1 MTAFLKFCR
10 VASAVLFAS
19 AAIPLKGAVIPA
31 TFTSS
36 GTVPITESS
45 YDATGK
51 SLGLSLGFAPP
62 VGTTLTVVRVTGL
75 DFIQGSFDN
84 LVHGQRLDLSYG
96 GITYPFV
103 VNYYGGSGND
113 LVLQWANDR
122 LLSWGRNS
130 SGQLGLGDTV
140 QRNVPLAVMDS
151 GVLAGKTILS
161 LGVGSG
167 HSLALCAD
175 GTLAAWGYNYSGQL
189 GNNST
194 TSSDVPVAVDQTGAL
209 AGKSVVAIAT
219 GRGFNLV
226 LCRDGSLVAW
236 GANDGNLGNNTFSDS
251 RVPVPVDQSGVLAGK
266 KVISIAAGENHA
278 LALCLDG
285 TIAAWGSNSSGQ
297 LGVNNTGIYSSR
309 VPVEVVK
316 GSVLTGKTI
325 VAVGAGADFSFALCS
340 DSTLAAWGNNGNGQ
354 LGNNSTTNALL
365 PVAVTRTG
373 VLAGKTI
380 TGVSG
385 GGSHVLA
392 LCSDSTLAAWGYNG
406 DGQLGNNSTTR
417 SIVPV
422 LVNRTG
428 VLSGKTIISVSA
440 GIVHGLAVCSD
451 GTVASW
457 GGNSSGQLGNNSTTS
472 AKVPVL
478 VNSSALGPG
487 ERRVAAASSTSQ
499 HNLALVASPP
509 KALANTWVASSI
521 SDTGANLAG
530 SVIANGTATTVKF
543 EYGLTQSYGVVVAST
558 PSSVNGTAATPVSA
572 TLGGLLPGKTY
583 HFRVVATNAGGTS
596 VGASMTFTT
605 GTAATLAGLTS
616 DGGSLL
622 PAFDPAVFSY
632 SLAVPNTV
640 AGVTFTPAVTH
651 PGATVKVGGVGVVS
665 GSASG
670 VINLNVGN
678 NPVPV
683 TVTSAD
689 GTQTLTYTVTVSRLP
704 EVFAFNSAGEVPL
717 TVSDFDAGGRTATFA
732 LGHAPIPGSVLKWI
746 ENTGFEPIRGEFDN
760 LPQGQKV
767 VMTHNGI
774 AYSFVVNYF
783 GGTGNDLELI
793 WANNR
798 LFAWGSDS
806 GSVLGNKSVT
816 DSSLVPVPVDQSGVL
831 AGKTIVAESA
841 GLGFSLALCSDGT
854 LAAWGANGS
863 GQLGNS
869 TSGVSE
875 VPVPVDTSGVLAGK
889 RVIAITTG
897 ASHSLALCSDGT
909 VAAWGVNQFGQLG
922 NKDAG
927 WVGPPV
933 LVNAAGALTGKKVI
947 AISAGNSHS
956 LALCSDGSMAAWGLN
971 SDGQLGNNST
981 ENSATPVAVDPEG
994 VLFGKRVV
1002 AIASAL
1008 DHNLAL
1014 CSDGTLVAW
1023 GRNHAGQLGN
1033 NSILNANA
1041 KSPIVV
1047 SMTGA
1052 LSGKSVKAIK
1062 CGSAHSMALCTDGSI
1077 AAWGDNNNKQLGDN
1091 SSVSYSLTPVAV
1103 NRTGVLS
1110 GRTPVAIAAGWGHSA
1125 VICSDGAMA
1134 TYGNNNYGKLGNGSL
1149 MASGLPVLVSTGTL
1163 RPGERFAQ
1171 IPHGRLDDHV
1181 LAVVASPPAA
1191 IANTLAAG
1199 SLLDDGG
1206 TLRGVVNANGT
1217 ATGVSFEY
1225 GATPAY
1231 GRTVAAKQVSVSG
1244 TNPTAVSANLTGLP
1258 PGSTWHYRV
1267 VAESA
1272 GGRVLGENQTFTT
1285 TTVAT
1290 LTDLSLG
1297 AVPIS
1302 PGFVPATLAY
1312 SAAVPF
1318 ATTAI
1323 TVAPTTLHAGASVT
1337 VNGVPVASGSASGP
1351 IALAE
1356 GPNLVSVAV
1365 LAADGVNRLT
1375 YTIQVTRIPETF
1387 RFTSAA
1393 MVGATV
1399 DNLVATGNTAA
1410 FELAF
1415 HPTPGTALTVV
1426 NNTGLN
1432 PIQGTFDNLAHGQRV
1447 DLIFGGIAYPF
1458 VANYFGGSGND
1469 LVLQW
1474 ANNRVLA
1481 WGNNSSGQLGV
1492 GTTTNSLIPVA
1503 SVGSGVL
1510 AGRVVTTLSNTSSSS
1525 VALCADGTL
1534 ATWGSNSSG
1543 QLGNNS
1549 AIDSFSRTTSP
1560 VMVDGST
1567 ALLNKLPVAVSG
1579 GGSHVLALCAD
1590 GSLVAW
1596 GGNGYGQLGDNTKV
1610 NAARPVAVNQ
1620 AGALTGKRV
1629 VAVSAGGNHSL
1640 ALCSDG
1646 TIAAWGDNQYGQLG
1660 NNSTTSSS
1668 VPVAVEMGGVLGGK
1682 QVTAIAAGQD
1692 HNLALCADG
1701 TLVAWG
1707 SNGSGRL
1714 GNNST
1719 TNSSVPVAVDTSGVL
1734 VGKTVTAISGGGSH
1748 SLVLCSDGTLAS
1760 WGNNSS
1766 GTLGTGSSVSNIL
1779 VPAAV
1784 SRSGVLSGRTVVAI
1798 EAGNSHSV
1806 VVCSDGSA
1814 AAWGFNFGGQLGN
1827 DSTSSS
1833 NVPVLV
1839 NTSNLTAGER
1849 FIDPAE
1855 GAAYSFSLGL
1865 VASPPPPFGMTLAAG
1880 GIKDDGAVLQ
1890 ASVMPGGGSTSVS
1903 FEYGTTTSYGMTVAA
1918 VPAVV
1923 SGVGAT
1929 AVSREISGLLP
1940 GVTYHYRVVVTNSG
1954 GTRTG
1959 ENMSFTTS
1967 TVATLEGLVPE
1978 PGELSPAFER
1988 TVTQYRLTVPF
1999 ATASITFTPVT
2010 SQPAATVKINGAAVV
2025 SGAPSAPISLTTG
2038 TSTIPVQV
2046 DGGDGINSRIYQVVV
2061 TRLPERF
2068 SFPASGTIPVTVSG
2082 FTASGDAPGFV
2093 LGCAPAVGESLV
2105 VVRNTG
2111 STPIEGGFANLAQG
2125 QVVVMEFG
2133 GISYPF
2139 VADYTGGDGNDLVM
2153 EWANRRLL
2161 AWGNNSS
2168 GQIGDGSQ
2176 SGALVPSAVVRNGAL
2191 AGKSVSALGT
2201 SASRSLAV
2209 AIDGTLAN
2217 WGEYGSQVPAVIE
2230 RTGDLVGRRV
2240 VQVAYSTYA
2249 GYGLCTDGTLIRF
2262 GTGSSNTTP
2271 VIVPP
2276 AGALVGRRIVAI
2288 SAGNYHALALC
2299 ADGGVVAWGTTNQ
2312 FTNTDGQ
2319 LGNNSTESSVIPV
2332 NVHSSGVLAGKTV
2345 KAIAAGGNHN
2355 LALCTD
2361 GTLVTWGGGS
2371 SGQLG
2376 TGSSPSYQTVP
2387 VAVQTTGVL
2396 SGKTVVAISAGTGF
2410 SLVICSDGTLA
2421 AWGANYAGQLGNNST
2436 SDSNVPVLVS
2446 RTGVLAGK
2454 TVTAIRCG
2462 NSHNL
2467 VFCSDGSMVTW
2478 GGNTSGQLGDNSTT
2492 QRRVPVLV
2500 NSGGLRAGERVLGVH
2515 TGCLSAHNIAI
2526 VATPPPP
2533 AVSTLAANGILD
2545 TTATLNAAVAAN
2557 GSQTQVHFE
2566 YGLNTNYGRTASAA
2580 QSPLGGS
2587 GVANASAALS
2597 GLLPGTVY
2605 QFRVLASNGL
2615 DTSFGENMTFVTTTQ
2630 ATLAS
2635 LVPGE
2640 GSLIPGFSELT
2651 SEYAV
2656 TVPSGTTSITLTAAA
2671 SQPGATLRINGAV
2684 VESGVA
2690 SAPVPLAA
2698 GNTAIPVVV
2707 TSADGLSSRS
2717 HVVTVTR
2724 VPDAFA
2730 FQSATGAAL
2739 TVSGFDASGIQPG
2752 FSLGFAPAVGTDLRV
2767 IDNRGSGFIRG
2778 AFGNLPQGSTVA
2790 LPYGGIVY
2798 QFVANYYGG
2807 DGNDLVLQWANT
2819 RLTAWGLNDSG
2830 QLGDQSQTS
2839 RYSPVAVASSGVLA
2853 GRSVIATACGANHS
2867 LALCADGTLA
2877 AWGANSDGQLGDG
2890 ATGQSLIPVAVDLS
2904 GAFAGKTI
2912 VAIAAGSSHSLALC
2926 SDGTLV
2932 GWGSNSISQLGNIG
2946 APRSLVPVAI
2956 EDRGVLTGREI
2967 IAIAAGSVHNLAL
2980 CADGTLAAWGGN
2992 HNGQLGDGGI
3002 SNSLL
3007 PVAVGA
3013 GGLLDG
3019 RKVVAIAAAQNHNL
3033 AVCDDGTLFAW
3044 GINTNGQLGD
3054 QSKTTRLSP
3063 VLVNPVGALAGKKP
3077 VSVAAGYNHSIALCA
3092 DGSLAAWGY
3101 NGGGELGN
3109 GSTTS
3114 SLIPVAVTTSGVLA
3128 GKSIARVDGAG
3139 QHNLAQCADG
3149 TLATWGYNSYGR
3161 LGNGNTGMS
3170 SSSVPVPVDAAGL
3183 AAGERFVAGRT
3194 GVIAAHGLALVA
3206 SPPLPVATTLAAN
3219 AVGDTSATLNANVQA
3234 SGAVTSISFEYG
3246 LTATYGN
3253 SMTAS
3258 PATATGTEVTSVSA
3272 NLVGLLPGTTYHFR
3286 VRAVNAGGTVLGADQ
3301 TFTTGNSAGLANLA
3315 LSEGSLSPAFDGR
3328 IRDYL
3333 TTLPF
3338 STSQVSVT
3346 ATPVVAGSSAK
3357 INNVTTGA
3365 NGTSGLIDLAVGNN
3379 TIDIEVVSADGG
3391 ASQDFSIVVTRLPER
3406 FVYQNAG
3413 DVPVTAGGFAASGMA
3428 PGFSLGFKPSP
3439 GTTLTVVNHT
3449 GKGMIA
3455 GEFGNLAQGQL
3466 VELDHEGIVYQFTA
3480 SYSGGTGNDLVL
3492 EWANRRLVAWGYNA
3506 SGQLGNDGTATSP
3519 LPGELTASGALAGRV
3534 VLSTSSGTGHTLAL
3548 CADGSIAAWGYNLS
3562 GQLGDGS
3569 VVDRLVPVAVDASG
3583 VLAGRRVIR
3592 LAAGGTHSL
3601 ALCAD
3606 GTLVAWGNNNAG
3618 QLGLPIS
3625 TGNSPVPVL
3634 VEFAGA
3640 LAGKSVVSI
3649 GAGDNSSYAV
3659 CSDGTVVSWGS
3670 NGFGQLGNNS
3680 NRGGPTP
3687 VAVDQR
3693 GVLAGKSVVA
3703 VAGGYGHVVALCS
3716 DGTLATWGRND
3727 NGELGTGTGGSSQVP
3742 VLVNVSGVLAGK
3754 TVTAISSGVYHCLVL
3769 CSDGTLASWG
3779 YNGASQLGHNSFAN
3793 GNVPVLVHTSGVL
3806 AGRKPVAISAGAIHN
3821 VIVCE
3826 DGFVAAW
3833 GTSVGGSLGDGVT
3846 TSSNA
3851 PIAVSTAALRA
3862 GERIAAVS
3870 SGSGFNI
3877 GLVVAPPMPLA
3888 TTLAASGITD
3898 DAATL
3903 MGEVGANG
3911 SGTQVHFEFGL
3922 TGSYGSIIP
3931 ATPSPLS
3938 GIAVA
3943 PVSAVAAGLLP
3954 GTTYHY
3960 RVVVSGP
3967 GGVARG
3973 GDMTFTTT
3981 RRASL
3986 AGIAL
3991 SAGSLSPAFEETR
4004 NDYAVTLPAG
4014 VESITVT
4021 PVTLNPG
4028 AVVKVNGMPVASGSA
4043 SQPVALAVGD
4053 TRVDLA
4059 VDAGDGVNTSLYQI
4073 TVSRL
4078 PAVLGFGSATDVPV
4092 TTGRFNASGLSAAF
4106 ELRYHPEPGSVLTV
4120 VNQTGPDPI
4129 GGTFRNISQGELV
4142 LLSHGGTVYQFVAD
4156 YYGGT
4161 GNDLVLRW
4169 ANSRP
4174 LGWGS
4179 NSYGQLG
4186 TGVSSNSLVPV
4197 ALKGDGALAGKTL
4210 IDVAAGSRV
4219 GLGLCSDGTLAVWGD
4234 EKPVPV
4240 SVSDSGVL
4248 AGRRVV
4254 AIAAGE
4260 LHYLA
4265 LCSDGTVAAWG
4276 WNGYGQLGDNSTT
4289 DSPVPVAVD
4298 PSGVLAGKRVIALA
4312 AGYGHSLALC
4322 SDGTIAAWGVNS
4334 SGQLGNQRSNHSSVP
4349 VLVSSSGVLTG
4360 KRVAAVAAG
4369 QNHNLAL
4376 CSDGTLV
4383 SWGGNENGRLGDN
4396 SSTHRFAPVAVDVSG
4411 VLAGKSVV
4419 GISAGFAHSM
4429 VLTSDGTVACWGS
4442 NSNGRLGDGTSTD
4455 RLVPVLANTAG
4466 VLAGKTIVAAQAGKH
4481 HSMALCSDG
4490 TLAAWGSNGN
4500 GELGNNTTNSS
4511 SNPVIVNS
4519 AALAAGE
4526 KLVSVRSGQGS
4537 LFNLAMVASPPKAVA
4552 VTLAATSVGDV
4563 GATLNGRVHPNG
4575 NDVSLSF
4582 EYGTGPG
4589 YGKRIDA
4596 IPTAASGSGTTDVSV
4611 SLTGLQPG
4619 ETYHYRIVARSSA
4632 GIVTGEDMTFT
4643 LGAGA
4648 ALADLKI
4655 QPGVIYP
4662 AFAMSGLDYSATVA
4676 SSTSSISVTAVTAA
4690 PGAGLKIN
4698 GSPAVSGSASG
4709 EIPLSAGENTIA
4721 IDVTSP
4727 AGSESARY
4735 NLIVTRLPA
4744 VMHFASA
4751 ADVPLTAARLTASG
4765 NDVVFSLGFAPEPG
4779 TRLLAVRNSGTEAIQ
4794 GTFNGLPQG
4803 GTVVLGFGGKSYS
4816 FVANYFGGTGNDLV
4830 LEWAATRVLAWG
4842 ANEGGQLGSGTLL
4855 QSLVPQAVR
4864 TDGVLAGRTVI
4875 SLANGEYHT
4884 LALCADGTLAAW
4896 GANGNGQLGD
4906 GSSTSSAVPVRV
4918 NESGVLAGRTVIA
4931 IAAGSTHS
4939 LALCSDGT
4947 LAAWGYNIQGQLG
4960 DGGKT
4965 QSRVPVAVRTDGVLA
4980 NRKIQSIAAG
4990 EENSYVVCTDGT
5002 VAAWGR
5008 NHNGQ
5013 LGNGGFI
5020 SSSVPVQVDHQG
5032 VLAGKSVVSIA
5043 AGQSHVIALCSDGT
5057 LVGWGYNGYGN
5068 LGNNSTSNSAVPVVV
5083 DRTGVLAGRTVV
5095 AVSAGQNHSVAALS
5109 DGTAAAWGYN
5119 GYRQLGNGAIDN
5131 SIRIPVA
5138 VNASGVLA
5146 GKSVTGVAAGANHCL
5161 ALCSDGT
5168 VAAWG
5173 RNSAGQLGNGSTT
5186 NSNLPV
5192 EVSRAALIAGERAT
5206 AIVCGAESSS
5216 GFVLVASPNRATVTT
5231 LAATQVGDTMA
5242 TLGGAVNPD
5251 GLEASLFF
5259 DYGTTAAFGE
5269 TIAAQPASA
5278 SGSTPVSVAGVVSG
5292 LVPGTTYHFRL
5303 RAVSP
5308 LGTVFGETVTFTT
5321 GTASTL
5327 ASLAVEV
5334 GTLNPSFASGNPS
5347 YALTVPAGV
5356 ESVALRPVASD
5367 DTSTIRVNGAV
5378 VASGASSGPVPV
5390 AAGNNPITV
5399 KVTTA
5404 DGSQSFEYVVT
5415 ATRLPGLFEY
5425 ASAGD
5430 VPVTVANFSAAGQ
5443 VADLKLGFAPLP
5455 GAELVVV
5462 DNTGRNP
5469 IHGEFGNIPN
5479 GGIVALDFD
5488 GNTYHFV
5495 ASYHGGDG
5503 NDLVLR
5509 WANTRLTGWG
5519 YNTTGQLGNGLTTNS
5534 AVLTPA
5540 GLGGAMIGKRALATS
5555 TGGGHT
5561 LALCT
5566 DGSLAAWGANNS
5578 GQLGN
5583 GTTTNSLV
5591 PVEVDRTGVLA
5602 GRTVVAIATGQNIS
5616 YALCSD
5622 GTLAGWGYNGNGL
5635 LGDDAGSRN
5644 RPVEVP
5650 MAGALAGRRVSAIA
5664 AGEFHALAL
5673 CTDGTLAAWGFNG
5686 NGRLGNGNTLNST
5699 LPVAVDRS
5707 GVLRGK
5713 TVVSIAVGS
5722 GHNLALC
5729 TDGTV
5734 VAWGANNNGQLGNG
5748 GTVASAVPVAVD
5760 LSGLPAGI
5768 TVTSIAAGWNHSLA
5782 LCSNGTAVSWGYN
5795 NSGQLGDGTTVNRL
5809 TPVNVDRNGVLA
5821 MRRIVSLSGGGG
5833 QSLAFFEDGTV
5844 AAWGHNGGGQLGN
5857 NSQAN
5862 SSVPV
5867 DVTLVPLRPQERIVG
5882 VDSGPSASSALA
5894 LVASP
5899 LQSAASLAA
5908 TDITGTSA
5916 MLHAVVNPAWSDVSI
5931 SFEYGLDASYGMIRS
5946 ATPASVSGSKEV
5958 AVSAN
5963 ISGLLPGTVYHFRVV
5978 VSGYGGVV
5986 RGRDLTFTTL
5996 SDNALLAGMHL
6007 SSGTLAPD
6015 FDRGTTHYVATVPY
6029 ATGAVAVVPASEHP
6043 GARVLVD
6050 GAPVAS
6056 GSPSGMIPLEVGNTT
6071 ITSLVTAEDGITT
6084 KTYTVT
6090 VTRLP
6095 LELVFRSAADV
6106 PVSADGFNAAGIPV
6120 KLVLA
6125 DPPLPGTILTVIRNT
6140 SLGFIYGN
6148 FSNLTHGRRVTL
6160 GHGGRTYD
6168 FVVNYYG
6175 GSGNDLVLQWADTR
6189 VFAWGANT
6197 YGQVGDA
6204 STTRR
6209 LIPTA
6214 VNDAGALAGKTVVAV
6229 SGGYLHS
6236 IALCSDGSLAAWGY
6250 NAHGQLGND
6259 STVAGPVPVPVD
6271 LSGALAGRTV
6281 VAVSAGPFHN
6291 LALCSDGTVAAWGN
6305 NNYGQL
6311 GNGSTLPSRVPVVV
6325 NPVGALAGK
6334 QVVGVAAGSY
6344 HSFAL
6349 CADGSVA
6356 AWGYNDEGELGD
6368 GTVQAAPVPV
6378 EVRMTGSLAGKRI
6391 ASLAAGQ
6398 YHTLALCT
6406 DGTLAAWGYNN
6417 RGQLGNQSTVASILP
6432 VETGSFG
6439 ALAGRT
6445 VVAVGASG
6453 SHSLALCADGTL
6465 AAWGWN
6471 HRSQL
6476 GAAGVS
6482 QSDVPVVVG
6491 LAGDLGA
6498 RPVAGI
6504 AVGATHNLLLLDDGT
6519 AASWGDNSNGQLGDG
6534 STATRGPAA
6543 VVDSSAMVAGSRF
6556 MFAISGSAANHN
6568 LAVVGLP
6575 TEGSPS
6581 VLEAW
6586 REEHFGSAAN
6596 TGQGADCDD
6605 CDRDG
6610 IPNLVEYAFGLNP
6623 LENSAGQL
6631 PEARLTGGNLV
6642 LRFTRPAGVS
6652 GVTYGAEWSSTLLPG
6667 DWKDV
6672 PDTGKGEESI
6682 FSVPVGASPKAFLRI
6697 KVSSP

>member
-1 MTAFLKFCR
+1 MTAFFKHLR
-10 VASAVLFAS
+10 VASAMLFAL
-19 AAIPLKGAVIPA
+19 AAFPLKGAVIPV

-36 GTVPITESS
+36 GTVPITEAS

-113 LVLQWANDR
+113 LVLQWANHR
-122 LLSWGRNS
+122 MLAWGSNS

-140 QRNVPLAVMDS
+140 QRNAPEAMADS
-151 GVLAGKTILS
+151 GLLAGKTILS
-161 LGVGSG
+161 LAAGSG

-175 GTLAAWGYNYSGQL
+175 GTLAAWGSNSSGQL

-194 TSSDVPVAVDQTGAL
+194 TSSDVPVAVDQTGVL
-209 AGKSVVAIAT
+209 AGKVVVAIAA

-226 LCRDGSLVAW
+226 LCRDGTLVAW
-236 GANDGNLGNNTFSDS
+236 GANGGNLGNNTFSDS
-251 RVPVPVDQSGVLAGK
+251 WIPVSVDQSGVLAGK

-325 VAVGAGADFSFALCS
+325 TAVGAGSDFSFALCS

-354 LGNNSTTNALL
+354 LGNNTTTSALL

-417 SIVPV
+417 STVPV

-451 GTVASW
+451 GTLASW

-472 AKVPVL
+472 TKVPVL
-478 VNSSALGPG
+478 VNSSALRPG
-487 ERRVAAASSTSQ
+487 ERRVAAATSSTAE
-499 HNLALVASPP
+499 HNRALVASPP
-509 KALANTWVASSI
+509 RALANTWVASSI

-543 EYGLTQSYGVVVAST
+543 EYGLTQSYGLSIAAT
-558 PSSVNGTAATPVSA
+558 PSSVSGTLPTPVSA
-572 TLGGLLPGKTY
+572 TVSGLLPGKTY
-583 HFRVVATNAGGTS
+583 HYRVVATNAGGTS
-596 VGASMTFTT
+596 VGTNMTFTT

-616 DGGSLL
+616 DGGNLL
-622 PAFDPAVFSY
+622 PSFDPAVLNY
-632 SLAVPNTV
+632 SLAVPNTM
-640 AGVTFTPAVTH
+640 AGVTFTPLVTH
-651 PGATVKVGGVGVVS
+651 PGATVKVGGVSVVS

-678 NPVPV
+678 NPIPV
-683 TVTSAD
+683 AVTSAD
-689 GTQTLTYTVTVSRLP
+689 GAQTLTYMVTVSRLP
-704 EVFAFNSAGEVPL
+704 DVFAFNSAGDVPL
-717 TVSDFDAGGRTATFA
+717 TVRDFDASGKTATFA

-760 LPQGQKV
+760 LPQGQTV
-767 VMTHNGI
+767 VVTHHGI

-798 LFAWGSDS
+798 LFAWGRDIA
-806 GSVLGNKSVT
+806 GVLGNKTVT
-816 DSSLVPVPVDQSGVL
+816 DDSLVPVPVDQSGVL
-831 AGKTIVAESA
+831 AGKTIIAESA

-854 LAAWGANGS
+854 LASWGANGS

-889 RVIAITTG
+889 RVIAITSG
-897 ASHSLALCSDGT
+897 ASHSLALCTDGT
-909 VAAWGVNQFGQLG
+909 VAAWGVNQSGQLG
-922 NKDAG
+922 NNDAS
-927 WVGPPV
+927 WIGPPV
-933 LVNAAGALTGKKVI
+933 LVNATGALTGKKVI
-947 AISAGNSHS
+947 AISAGDSHS
-956 LALCSDGSMAAWGLN
+956 LALCSDGSMAAWGRNLY
-971 SDGQLGNNST
+971 GQLGNNSSKD
-981 ENSATPVAVDPEG
+981 SATPVAVDPEG
-994 VLFGKRVV
+994 VLLGKRVV

-1023 GRNHAGQLGN
+1023 GRNHAGQLGG

-1062 CGSAHSMALCTDGSI
+1062 CGSVHSMALCTDGSI
-1077 AAWGDNNNKQLGDN
+1077 AAWGGNGSKQLGDN

-1103 NRTGVLS
+1103 SRTGVLS
-1110 GRTPVAIAAGWGHSA
+1110 GKTPVAIAAGWGHSA

-1134 TYGNNNYGKLGNGSL
+1134 TFGDNAYGKLGNGSF

-1171 IPHGRLDDHV
+1171 LTHGRLDDHV

-1199 SLLDDGG
+1199 SLLDDGA

-1225 GATPAY
+1225 GPTPAY

-1244 TNPTAVSANLTGLP
+1244 TNPIAVSADLTGLP
-1258 PGSTWHYRV
+1258 AGSTWHYRV
-1267 VAESA
+1267 VAEGA
-1272 GGRVLGENQTFTT
+1272 GGRVLGEGRTFTT
-1285 TTVAT
+1285 TSLAT

-1297 AVPIS
+1297 AIPLS
-1302 PGFVPATLAY
+1302 PGFAPATLAY
-1312 SAAVPF
+1312 SAAVSF

-1323 TVAPTTLHAGASVT
+1323 AVTPTLLHAGASAM
-1337 VNGVPVASGSASGP
+1337 VNGVPVASGSASAP

-1375 YTIQVTRIPETF
+1375 YTILITRIPETF
-1387 RFTSAA
+1387 RFVSTAS
-1393 MVGATV
+1393 VGATV
-1399 DNLVATGNTAA
+1399 DNLIATGNTAA
-1410 FELAF
+1410 FELAY
-1415 HPTPGTALTVV
+1415 HPTTGTALTVIH
-1426 NNTGLN
+1426 NTGMN

-1474 ANNRVLA
+1474 ANNRAFA
-1481 WGNNSSGQLGV
+1481 WGNNSVGQLGV
-1492 GTTTNSLIPVA
+1492 GTTTNLLIPVA
-1503 SVGSGVL
+1503 SMGSGVL
-1510 AGRVVTTLSNTSSSS
+1510 AGRVVTALTTTSSSS
-1525 VALCADGTL
+1525 VVLCADGTL

-1549 AIDSFSRTTSP
+1549 AIDSFSRATTP
-1560 VMVDGST
+1560 VMVDAST

-1579 GGSHVLALCAD
+1579 GGGHVLALCAD

-1620 AGALTGKRV
+1620 AGVLAGKRI

-1646 TIAAWGDNQYGQLG
+1646 TMAAWGDNQYGQLG

-1668 VPVAVEMGGVLGGK
+1668 LPVAVDMGGVLGGK
-1682 QVTAIAAGQD
+1682 KVLAIAAGQD
-1692 HNLALCADG
+1692 HNLALCTDG

-1707 SNGSGRL
+1707 ANGSGRL
-1714 GNNST
+1714 GINST
-1719 TNSSVPVAVDTSGVL
+1719 VNSPIPVAVDTSGVL
-1734 VGKTVTAISGGGSH
+1734 SGKTVTAISGGGSH

-1760 WGNNSS
+1760 WGNNNS
-1766 GTLGTGSSVSNIL
+1766 GTVGSGSSVSNIL

-1784 SRSGVLSGRTVVAI
+1784 SRSGVLSGRTIVAI
-1798 EAGNSHSV
+1798 EAGHSHSLA
-1806 VVCSDGSA
+1806 VCSDGSA
-1814 AAWGFNFGGQLGN
+1814 AAWGYNFGGQLGN
-1827 DSTSSS
+1827 DTTYSS

-1839 NTSNLTAGER
+1839 NVTNLTAGER
-1849 FIDPAE
+1849 FVDSAD

-1865 VASPPPPFGMTLAAG
+1865 VASPPPPFGMTLTAS

-1890 ASVMPGGGSTSVS
+1890 ASVMPGGGSTTVS
-1903 FEYGTTTSYGMTVAA
+1903 FEYGTTTSYGTTVAA

-1929 AVSREISGLLP
+1929 TVSREISGLLP

-1967 TVATLEGLVPE
+1967 TLATLEGLAPQ
-1978 PGELSPAFER
+1978 PGELSPSFDR
-1988 TVTQYRLTVPF
+1988 TITQYRLTVPF
-1999 ATASITFTPVT
+1999 ATGSISLTPVT
-2010 SQPAATVKINGAAVV
+2010 SQPAATVKVNGAAVV
-2025 SGAPSAPISLTTG
+2025 SGTPSAPIALATG

-2046 DGGDGINSRIYQVVV
+2046 DGGDGINSRTYQVVV

-2093 LGCAPAVGESLV
+2093 LGYAPAVGESLV

-2111 STPIEGGFANLAQG
+2111 SAPIEGEFANLAQG

-2139 VADYTGGDGNDLVM
+2139 VADYSGGDGNDLVM
-2153 EWANRRLL
+2153 AWANRRLL
-2161 AWGNNSS
+2161 AWGNNSY
-2168 GQIGDGSQ
+2168 GQLGDGSQ
-2176 SGALVPSAVVRNGAL
+2176 SGALVPSAVARDGVL
-2191 AGKSVSALGT
+2191 AGKSVSALGM
-2201 SASRSLAV
+2201 SFRRSLAV
-2209 AIDGTLAN
+2209 AIDGTLAT
-2217 WGEYGSQVPAVIE
+2217 WGENGSQVPAAID
-2230 RTGDLVGRRV
+2230 RTGDLAGRRV
-2240 VQVAYSTYA
+2240 VQVVYSTYA
-2249 GYGLCTDGTLIRF
+2249 NYGLCSDGTLIRF
-2262 GTGSSNTTP
+2262 GSGSGDPTP

-2312 FTNTDGQ
+2312 FTNNDGQ

-2332 NVHSSGVLAGKTV
+2332 NVHSTGVLAGKTV
-2345 KAIAAGGNHN
+2345 KAIAAGGDHN

-2361 GTLVTWGGGS
+2361 GTLVSWGDGN

-2410 SLVICSDGTLA
+2410 CLVLCSDGTLA
-2421 AWGANYAGQLGNNST
+2421 AWGRNYAGQLGNNST

-2446 RTGVLAGK
+2446 RTGVLAGR

-2467 VFCSDGSMVTW
+2467 AFCSDGSMVTW

-2492 QRRVPVLV
+2492 ERRVPVLV
-2500 NSGGLRAGERVLGVH
+2500 NSGALRADERVLAVH

-2526 VATPPPP
+2526 VAAPPPP
-2533 AVSTLAANGILD
+2533 TVTTLAANGIAD
-2545 TTATLNAAVAAN
+2545 TTATLDAAVAAN

-2580 QSPLGGS
+2580 QSPVS
-2587 GVANASAALS
+2587 GTGIAPASAVLT

-2605 QFRVLASNGL
+2605 HFRVIATNGL
-2615 DTSFGENMTFVTTTQ
+2615 DTAVGEDMTFITTTQ
-2630 ATLAS
+2630 ATLAG
-2635 LVPGE
+2635 LVSSE
-2640 GSLIPGFSELT
+2640 GSLIPGFSELA

-2656 TVPSGTTSITLTAAA
+2656 TVPAGTTSITLTAVT
-2671 SQPGATLRINGAV
+2671 SQTGATLRINGAA

-2690 SAPVPLAA
+2690 SAPIPLAA

-2707 TSADGLSSRS
+2707 ASADGLSTRT
-2717 HVVTVTR
+2717 HIVTVTR
-2724 VPDAFA
+2724 VPDSFA
-2730 FQSATGAAL
+2730 FQSAAGAAL
-2739 TVSGFDASGIQPG
+2739 TVTGFDASGIRPD
-2752 FSLGFAPAVGTDLRV
+2752 FSLGFAPPVGTELRV

-2778 AFGNLPQGSTVA
+2778 IFGNLPQGSSVA

-2798 QFVANYYGG
+2798 QFVANYFGG

-2819 RLTAWGLNDSG
+2819 RLTAWGHNDSG
-2830 QLGDQSQTS
+2830 QLGDLTQTS
-2839 RYSPVAVASSGVLA
+2839 RYSPVAVESSGVLA
-2853 GRSVIATACGANHS
+2853 GRTVIATACGSNHS

-2890 ATGQSLIPVAVDLS
+2890 TTSLSLIPVAVDRS
-2904 GAFAGKTI
+2904 GALAGKTI
-2912 VAIAAGSSHSLALC
+2912 VALAAGSSHSLALC

-2932 GWGSNSISQLGNIG
+2932 GWGSNSNSQLGNIG

-2967 IAIAAGSVHNLAL
+2967 VSIATGSVHNLAL
-2980 CADGTLAAWGGN
+2980 CADGTLGAWGGN
-2992 HNGQLGDGGI
+2992 HNGQLGDGSI
-3002 SNSLL
+3002 SNNLL

-3033 AVCDDGTLFAW
+3033 AVCDDGAVFAW
-3044 GINTNGQLGD
+3044 GVNTNGQLGD

-3077 VSVAAGYNHSIALCA
+3077 VAVAAGYNHSIALCA

-3114 SLIPVAVTTSGVLA
+3114 SLIPVSVTTSGVLA
-3128 GKSIARVDGAG
+3128 GKTIVRVDGAG

-3170 SSSVPVPVDAAGL
+3170 SSSVPVLVDTAGF

-3194 GVIAAHGLALVA
+3194 GVIAAHGLGLVA

-3219 AVGDTSATLNANVQA
+3219 AVGDTGAILNAAVQA
-3234 SGAVTSISFEYG
+3234 SGAMTSVSFEYG
-3246 LTATYGN
+3246 LTAAYGN
-3253 SMTAS
+3253 SVTAS
-3258 PATATGTEVTSVSA
+3258 PATASGTEVTPVSA
-3272 NLVGLLPGTTYHFR
+3272 PLAGLLPGTTYHFR
-3286 VRAVNAGGTVLGADQ
+3286 VKAVNAGGTIHGGDQ
-3301 TFTTGNSAGLANLA
+3301 TFTTGNSAGLANLV
-3315 LSEGSLSPAFDGR
+3315 LTEGSLSPAFDGR
-3328 IRDYL
+3328 IRNYVA
-3333 TTLPF
+3333 TLPF
-3338 STSQVSVT
+3338 STSQASVT
-3346 ATPVVAGSSAK
+3346 ATPVVAGAGVK
-3357 INNVTTGA
+3357 VNQMATGA

-3379 TIDIEVVSADGG
+3379 VIDIEVNSADGNTT
-3391 ASQDFSIVVTRLPER
+3391 QDFTIVVTRLPER
-3406 FVYQNAG
+3406 FIYQSAG
-3413 DVPVTAGGFAASGMA
+3413 DVPVTAGGFVANGMA
-3428 PGFSLGFKPSP
+3428 PGFSLGFKPGP
-3439 GTTLTVVNHT
+3439 GTTLTVVNNT
-3449 GKGMIA
+3449 GNGMID
-3455 GEFGNLAQGQL
+3455 GLFGNLPQGQI
-3466 VELDHEGIVYQFTA
+3466 VEMDHEGIVYQFVA

-3492 EWANRRLVAWGYNA
+3492 EWANRRMVAWGYNA
-3506 SGQLGNDGTATSP
+3506 SGQLGNDGTATNP
-3519 LPGELTASGALAGRV
+3519 LPGELIASGALAGKV
-3534 VLSTSSGTGHTLAL
+3534 VLSTTSGTGHTLAL
-3548 CADGSIAAWGYNLS
+3548 CSDGSIAAWGYNLS

-3606 GTLVAWGNNNAG
+3606 GALVAWGNNNAG
-3618 QLGLPIS
+3618 QLGLPVS
-3625 TGNSPVPVL
+3625 TVNSPVPVL
-3634 VEFAGA
+3634 VDFVGA

-3649 GAGDNSSYAV
+3649 AAGDNFSFAV

-3680 NRGGPTP
+3680 KFGGPTP
-3687 VAVDQR
+3687 VAVEHR
-3693 GVLAGKSVVA
+3693 GVLAGKEVVA
-3703 VAGGYGHVVALCS
+3703 VAGGYGHAVALCS

-3727 NGELGTGTGGSSQVP
+3727 NGELGTGTGVSSSVP
-3742 VLVNVSGVLAGK
+3742 VLVNMSGALAGK
-3754 TVTAISSGVYHCLVL
+3754 TVTAISSGVYHCLVR

-3793 GNVPVLVHTSGVL
+3793 GNVPVLVDTSGVL

-3821 VIVCE
+3821 VVVCE

-3833 GTSVGGSLGDGVT
+3833 GTSVGGSLGDGTT
-3846 TSSNA
+3846 TSSNT

-3862 GERIAAVS
+3862 GERFAAIS

-3877 GLVVAPPMPLA
+3877 GLIVAPPMA
-3888 TTLAASGITD
+3888 RAATLAATDITD
-3898 DAATL
+3898 HAATL
-3903 MGEVGANG
+3903 RGEVGANG
-3911 SGTQVHFEFGL
+3911 SATQVHFEFGL
-3922 TGSYGSIIP
+3922 TDSYGSIIP
-3931 ATPSPLS
+3931 ATPSPLN

-3943 PVSAVAAGLLP
+3943 PVSAVVAGLLP

-3960 RVVVSGP
+3960 RMAASGP

-3973 GDMTFTTT
+3973 GDMTFTTS

-4004 NDYAVTLPAG
+4004 NDYSVTLPVG
-4014 VESITVT
+4014 IESITVT
-4021 PVTLNPG
+4021 PLTLNPG
-4028 AVVKVNGMPVASGSA
+4028 SVVRVNGVPVASGSA
-4043 SQPVALAVGD
+4043 SEPIALTVGE
-4053 TRVDLA
+4053 TQVDLA
-4059 VDAGDGVNTSLYQI
+4059 VDAGDGVNTNLYQI
-4073 TVSRL
+4073 TVGRL
-4078 PAVLGFGSATDVPV
+4078 PAVFGFSSPTDVPV
-4092 TTGRFNASGLSAAF
+4092 TTGRINAGGLSAAF

-4129 GGTFRNISQGELV
+4129 GGTFQNISQGELV

-4156 YYGGT
+4156 YFGGN

-4179 NSYGQLG
+4179 NAYGQLG

-4197 ALKGDGALAGKTL
+4197 ALKADGALAGKTL
-4210 IDVAAGSRV
+4210 IDVAAGARV

-4240 SVSDSGVL
+4240 SVSGSGVL

-4276 WNGYGQLGDNSTT
+4276 WNGYGQLGDNSMT
-4289 DSPVPVAVD
+4289 DSAVPVAVD

-4322 SDGTIAAWGVNS
+4322 SDGTIASWGVNS
-4334 SGQLGNQRSNHSSVP
+4334 HGQLGNQRTNHSPVP
-4349 VLVSSSGVLTG
+4349 VLVSSSGVLSG
-4360 KRVAAVAAG
+4360 KRVVAIAAG

-4383 SWGGNENGRLGDN
+4383 SWGNNDNGRLGDN

-4411 VLAGKSVV
+4411 VLAGKSVT

-4455 RLVPVLANTAG
+4455 RLVPVVANTAG
-4466 VLAGKTIVAAQAGKH
+4466 VLAGKTIVVAQAGKH

-4490 TLAAWGSNGN
+4490 TLASWGSNGN

-4511 SNPVIVNS
+4511 SNPVIVNA

-4526 KLVSVRSGQGS
+4526 KLISVRSGQGS
-4537 LFNLAMVASPPKAVA
+4537 LFNLAMVASPPQAVA
-4552 VTLAATSVGDV
+4552 VTLAATSVGNV

-4589 YGKRIDA
+4589 YGNRIDA
-4596 IPTAASGSGTTDVSV
+4596 IPAAASGTGATDVSV
-4611 SLTGLQPG
+4611 SLSGLQPG
-4619 ETYHYRIVARSSA
+4619 ETYHYRIVARSPTGVVA
-4632 GIVTGEDMTFT
+4632 GDDMTFT
-4643 LGAGA
+4643 VGAGA

-4655 QPGVIYP
+4655 QPGAIYP
-4662 AFAMSGLDYSATVA
+4662 AFDMSVLDYSATVA
-4676 SSTSSISVTAVTAA
+4676 SSTSSISVTAVTATA
-4690 PGAGLKIN
+4690 GAGLKIN
-4698 GSPAVSGSASG
+4698 GSPAVSGSV
-4709 EIPLSAGENTIA
+4709 EIPLIPGENAIA

-4727 AGSESARY
+4727 AGSETARY
-4735 NLIVTRLPA
+4735 NLVVTRLPA
-4744 VMHFASA
+4744 VMHFGSA
-4751 ADVPLTAARLTASG
+4751 ADVPLTAARLDASG
-4765 NDVVFSLGFAPEPG
+4765 HDLAFSLGFAPEPG
-4779 TRLLAVRNSGTEAIQ
+4779 TRLLAIRNSGAEPIQ

-4803 GTVVLGFGGKSYS
+4803 GTVVLVFGGKSYS

-4855 QSLVPQAVR
+4855 QSPVPQAVR

-4875 SLANGEYHT
+4875 SLVNGEYHT

-4896 GANGNGQLGD
+4896 GANGNGQIGD
-4906 GSSTSSAVPVRV
+4906 GSSASSAVPVRV
-4918 NESGVLAGRTVIA
+4918 NEFGVLAGRTVVA

-4947 LAAWGYNIQGQLG
+4947 LAAWGYNTQGQLG

-4965 QSRVPVAVRTDGVLA
+4965 QSRVPVAVKTDGVLA
-4980 NRKIQSIAAG
+4980 NRKIHAIAAG

-5008 NHNGQ
+5008 NNNGQ
-5013 LGNGGFI
+5013 LGDGGFI

-5068 LGNNSTSNSAVPVVV
+5068 LGNNSTSNSAVPVAV

-5095 AVSAGQNHSVAALS
+5095 AIASGQNHSVAALS

-5131 SIRIPVA
+5131 SIRVPVL
-5138 VNASGVLA
+5138 VNTSGVLA
-5146 GKSVTGVAAGANHCL
+5146 GKSVTSVAAGANHCL

-5168 VAAWG
+5168 LAAWG
-5173 RNSAGQLGNGSTT
+5173 RNSVGQLGNGSTT
-5186 NSNLPV
+5186 NSDLPV
-5192 EVSRAALIAGERAT
+5192 EVSRAALIAGERAM
-5206 AIVCGAESSS
+5206 AVVCGADSSS
-5216 GFVLVASPNRATVTT
+5216 GFVLVASPYRATVTT
-5231 LAATQVGDTMA
+5231 LAATQVGDTLA

-5251 GLEASLFF
+5251 GLDASLFF
-5259 DYGTTAAFGE
+5259 DYGPTAALGE
-5269 TIAAQPASA
+5269 TITAQPASA
-5278 SGSTPVSVAGVVSG
+5278 SGSALASVTGAVSG
-5292 LVPGTTYHFRL
+5292 LIPGTTYHFRM
-5303 RAVSP
+5303 RAVNS

-5327 ASLAVEV
+5327 ASLAAE
-5334 GTLNPSFASGNPS
+5334 GGILNPSFASGNPS

-5356 ESVALRPVASD
+5356 ESVVLRPVASD

-5378 VASGASSGPVPV
+5378 VASGASSDPVPV
-5390 AAGNNPITV
+5390 ASGNNTITV
-5399 KVTTA
+5399 RVTTA

-5415 ATRLPGLFEY
+5415 VTRLPGLFEY

-5430 VPVTVANFSAAGQ
+5430 VPVTVATFSAAGQ

-5455 GAELVVV
+5455 GTELVVV

-5469 IHGEFGNIPN
+5469 IHGEFNNIPN
-5479 GGIVALDFD
+5479 GGTVALDFD

-5509 WANTRLTGWG
+5509 WANTRLMGLG
-5519 YNTTGQLGNGLTTNS
+5519 FNTSGQLGNGLTANS

-5540 GLGGAMIGKRALATS
+5540 GLGGAMSGKRVLTTS

-5566 DGSLAAWGANNS
+5566 DGSLAAWGANS
-5578 GQLGN
+5578 YGQLGN

-5591 PVEVDRTGVLA
+5591 PVAVDQTGVLT
-5602 GRTVVAIATGQNIS
+5602 GRTIVSIATGQNIS

-5622 GTLAGWGYNGNGL
+5622 GTLVGWGYNGNGL
-5635 LGDDAGSRN
+5635 LGDDAGNRN

-5686 NGRLGNGNTLNST
+5686 SGRLGNGNTLNST

-5713 TVVSIAVGS
+5713 TVMSIAAGS

-5734 VAWGANNNGQLGNG
+5734 VAWGANNNGQLGDG
-5748 GTVASAVPVAVD
+5748 STVASAVPVAVD
-5760 LSGLPAGI
+5760 LAGLPVGI

-5782 LCSNGTAVSWGYN
+5782 LCSDGSAISWGYN
-5795 NSGQLGDGTTVNRL
+5795 NSGQLGDGSTVNRL
-5809 TPVNVDRNGVLA
+5809 APVQVDRNGVLA
-5821 MRRIVSLSGGGG
+5821 NRRIVSLRGGGG
-5833 QSLAFFEDGTV
+5833 HSYAFCEEGTI

-5867 DVTLVPLRPQERIVG
+5867 DVTLVPLRPQERIIG
-5882 VDSGPSASSALA
+5882 IDSSPSASSVLA

-5899 LQSAASLAA
+5899 LQSAVSLAA

-5916 MLHAVVNPAWSDVSI
+5916 TLHGLVNPAWSDVSI
-5931 SFEYGLDASYGMIRS
+5931 SFEYGLDASYGMTQP
-5946 ATPASVSGSKEV
+5946 ATPGVASGNKDV
-5958 AVSAN
+5958 AVSAG

-5978 VSGYGGVV
+5978 VSGHGGVV
-5986 RGRDLTFTTL
+5986 RGRDLTFLTL
-5996 SDNALLAGMHL
+5996 SDNAHLAGLRL
-6007 SSGTLAPD
+6007 SAGTLAPA
-6015 FDRGTTHYVATVPY
+6015 FERGATHYVATVPF
-6029 ATGAVAVVPASEHP
+6029 AAGEVAVIPTTEHP

-6056 GSPSGMIPLEVGNTT
+6056 GSQSGMIRLEVGNTT
-6071 ITSLVTAEDGITT
+6071 ITNLVTAEDGITT

-6095 LELVFRSAADV
+6095 LEMVFRSASDV
-6106 PVSADGFNAAGIPV
+6106 PVSADGFNATGIPV

-6125 DPPLPGTILTVIRNT
+6125 YPPLPGTILTVVRNS

-6148 FSNLTHGRRVTL
+6148 FANLSHGSRVSL

-6259 STVAGPVPVPVD
+6259 SSVASSVPVPVD
-6271 LSGALAGRTV
+6271 SAGVLAGKTV
-6281 VAVSAGPFHN
+6281 VAISAGPFHN

-6311 GNGSTLPSRVPVVV
+6311 GNGSTALSRVPVQVH
-6325 NPVGALAGK
+6325 PAGALAGK

-6368 GTVQAAPVPV
+6368 GTVQVAPVPV
-6378 EVRMTGSLAGKRI
+6378 AVRMTGSLAGKRI

-6445 VVAVGASG
+6445 VVAVSASG

-6476 GAAGVS
+6476 GAAGIV
-6482 QSDVPVVVG
+6482 QSDVPVAIG
-6491 LAGDLGA
+6491 LAGDLGT

-6504 AVGATHNLLLLDDGT
+6504 AAGATHNLLRLDDGSV
-6519 AASWGDNSNGQLGDG
+6519 AAWGDNTNGQLGDG
-6534 STATRGPAA
+6534 GTVTRGPAA

-6556 MFAISGSAANHN
+6556 MFASSGSAANHS

-6581 VLEAW
+6581 LLEAW
-6586 REEHFGSAAN
+6586 RAEHFGSAAN
-6596 TGQGADCDD
+6596 AGEGADCDD

-6631 PEARLTGGNLV
+6631 PRARLTGGNLV

-6652 GVTYGAEWSSTLLPG
+6652 GITYGAEWSSTLLPG
-6667 DWKDV
+6667 DWTDV
-6672 PDTGKGEESI
+6672 PDTGNGDESI
-6682 FSVPVGASPKAFLRI
+6682 FSVPMGSSTKAFLRI